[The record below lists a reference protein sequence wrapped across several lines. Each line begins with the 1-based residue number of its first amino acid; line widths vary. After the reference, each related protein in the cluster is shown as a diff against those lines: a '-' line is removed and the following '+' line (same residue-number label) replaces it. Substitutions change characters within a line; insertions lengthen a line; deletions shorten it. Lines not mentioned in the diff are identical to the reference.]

1 MEEEVKGLSQK
12 MDDMDIDEQTVDKA
26 EFCNISEF
34 LLSIVQ
40 KAVEFKEMG
49 NVFYK
54 AKDYKKALGKYTLVQ
69 AYTRAIIPPE
79 DPQAAAFT
87 QAFRAP

>member
-1 MEEEVKGLSQK
+1 
-12 MDDMDIDEQTVDKA
+12 
-26 EFCNISEF
+26 
-34 LLSIVQ
+34 VQ